1 MQKHKDLPGGS
12 QAWADE
18 VDALMAEVTALKA
31 VVRRL
36 SENAGLDFSNP
47 GRGVNVGD
55 TPSITNPVGQKL
67 SSLADVQTYNVADG
81 QYLGW
86 SQKGQKWLPVTL
98 PSTIGT
104 IDIST
109 LSYTQLKAGYGTIDS
124 PTKYAYTAA
133 GDGYSARSYAEI
145 WSTDTTYV
153 GAGNFNTG
161 PVALIELWQDGFHR
175 PGIIQSAQ
183 DYVAGSAGYAT
194 LGSYFYRLD
203 GVYFVAGR
211 FTTAARPTGLDNT
224 NESLGAMVYDTDLRI
239 PIWWSGTTWTNALGT
254 AV

>member
-1 MQKHKDLPGGS
+1 M
-12 QAWADE
+12 
-18 VDALMAEVTALKA
+18 
-31 VVRRL
+31 
-36 SENAGLDFSNP
+36 
-47 GRGVNVGD
+47 
-55 TPSITNPVGQKL
+55 
-67 SSLADVQTYNVADG
+67 
-81 QYLGW
+81 
-86 SQKGQKWLPVTL
+86 
-98 PSTIGT
+98 
-104 IDIST
+104 
-109 LSYTQLKAGYGTIDS
+109 
-124 PTKYAYTAA
+124 
-133 GDGYSARSYAEI
+133 
-145 WSTDTTYV
+145 
-153 GAGNFNTG
+153 
-161 PVALIELWQDGFHR
+161 ALIELWQDGFHR